1 MGNKQLDDL
10 DAWKDFVLK
19 VIVER
24 GDATLTDYVWRL
36 IKHEFNLDDNSVH
49 HYRYTDV
56 VLPCLENEFEL
67 IRTSGKN
74 GVQLTEKGKQVAM
87 TGFRSY
93 INSMERHE
101 KVQKWNDYLGLI
113 TGSMTLVT
121 ALFGFVNMFV
131 GLTEK
136 ITAFIPTALLVILFV
151 AIKYF
156 CRSK

>member
-1 MGNKQLDDL
+1 MDSKQLDDL
-10 DAWKDFVLK
+10 DSWKDFVLK

-24 GDATLTDYVWRL
+24 GDATLTDYVWGR
-36 IKHEFNLDDNSVH
+36 IEKEFNLDNNNVH

-67 IRTSGKN
+67 IRTSGKK
-74 GVQLTEKGKQVAM
+74 GIQITEKGKQVAKI
-87 TGFRSY
+87 GFRSY
-93 INSMERHE
+93 INSIDRRE

-131 GLTEK
+131 GLIDK
-136 ITAFIPTALLVILFV
+136 ITAFVPTALLVILFV
-151 AIKYF
+151 AIKYL

>member
-1 MGNKQLDDL
+1 MDNKQLDDL
-10 DAWKDFVLK
+10 DAWNDFVLK

-24 GDATLTDYVWRL
+24 GDATLTDYDWRR
-36 IKHEFNLDDNSVH
+36 IKQEFNLDDNNVH
-49 HYRYTDV
+49 HYRYTGV

-67 IRTSGKN
+67 IRTSDKRGI
-74 GVQLTEKGKQVAM
+74 QITEKGKQVAKI
-87 TGFRSY
+87 GFRSY
-93 INSMERHE
+93 INSIERRE

-121 ALFGFVNMFV
+121 ALFGLVNMFV
-131 GLTEK
+131 GLIDK
-136 ITAFIPTALLVILFV
+136 ITAFVPTALLVILFV